1 MPAKK
6 KTPQKINQLL
16 RSLGGK
22 PVSIVFK
29 DAKAG
34 IPMMTGILLDEDEQ
48 HYYLGENTSITV
60 AVRKPLVQMLMDAD
74 IPMQAMDDEAP
85 PGTKYQ

>member
-6 KTPQKINQLL
+6 KVNLLL

-48 HYYLGENTSITV
+48 HYYLGESTDITV
-60 AVRKPLVQMLMDAD
+60 AVRKPLVQMLMDAN
-74 IPMQAMDDEAP
+74 IPTMAIDDEELP